1 MQWILALC
9 LFGSLVLTG
18 CNGTPAKQAPA
29 RTSARTIKVS
39 VDTNSVSNPR
49 QVTFAADALDG
60 RVVTVNKALRFVVV
74 DFANQKL
81 PQLDQKLSVYHFD
94 QKVAEIKVSG
104 PYLGTTVAADIT
116 AGDASPGDL
125 VRNER

>member
-1 MQWILALC
+1 
-9 LFGSLVLTG
+9 
-18 CNGTPAKQAPA
+18 
-29 RTSARTIKVS
+29 
-39 VDTNSVSNPR
+39 
-49 QVTFAADALDG
+49 
-60 RVVTVNKALRFVVV
+60 VTVNKALRFVVV

-81 PQLDQKLSVYHFD
+81 PQLDQKLSVYRFD

-116 AGDASPGDL
+116 AGDAGPGDL